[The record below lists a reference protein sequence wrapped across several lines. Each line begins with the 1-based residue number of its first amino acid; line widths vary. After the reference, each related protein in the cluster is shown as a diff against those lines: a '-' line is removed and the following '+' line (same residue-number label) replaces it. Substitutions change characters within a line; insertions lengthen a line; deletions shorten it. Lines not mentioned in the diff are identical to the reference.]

1 MCELLTTIDQD
12 KIQYVKMRC
21 AYIYQYLYDAYQPI
35 LTSKYP
41 ACPRIDAI
49 VQFFLSVLFTTQFEH
64 FNMQDIPVTMY
75 ERNILIPIFN
85 SIILCKQKI
94 TNTTNNTQII
104 GYKNLIQMH
113 IDTKK
118 PSILEFVLSINKHCK
133 LISTKIDKSNI
144 ELCNVIKM
152 IDLATH

>member
-1 MCELLTTIDQD
+1 
-12 KIQYVKMRC
+12 
-21 AYIYQYLYDAYQPI
+21 
-35 LTSKYP
+35 
-41 ACPRIDAI
+41 
-49 VQFFLSVLFTTQFEH
+49 
-64 FNMQDIPVTMY
+64 MQDIPVTMY